1 MIGSGLSSSDPI
13 PPAIRPCGSKQ
24 FAPPLLSRSKPH
36 LCESPLNRE
45 VDCWLFVATVDMGT
59 CSRVDSTHHLRSRKE
74 ESIEESALSRRLFNT
89 IQTKIWCSLG
99 VSLQR
104 TAAGRQ
110 QEDAVHCRGNCC
122 RN

>member
-13 PPAIRPCGSKQ
+13 PLAIAEVRFDLFKSGG
-24 FAPPLLSRSKPH
+24 AIVLLPQGR
-36 LCESPLNRE
+36 SPLNRE
-45 VDCWLFVATVDMGT
+45 VDCGLFEATVDMGRR
-59 CSRVDSTHHLRSRKE
+59 SRVDSTHHLRSRKE

-110 QEDAVHCRGNCC
+110 QEDAVHCCGNCC